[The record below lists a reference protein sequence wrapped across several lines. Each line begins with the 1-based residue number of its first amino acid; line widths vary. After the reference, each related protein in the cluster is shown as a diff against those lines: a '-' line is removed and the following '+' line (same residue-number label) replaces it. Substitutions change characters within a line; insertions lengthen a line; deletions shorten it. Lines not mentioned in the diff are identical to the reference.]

1 METDMLVLEEVFKNK
16 KAEHSEA
23 FNLRLHR
30 GISWFKKAMLLDDDL
45 DLKFISLWISFN
57 AIYAREGT
65 ALQPQQSMKQFL
77 TALSQLDHEHK
88 VEYVFEHK
96 AKQTLHLILDNPYI
110 YQGFWDYHNH
120 KISQVSLKTE
130 FEAEQRVVHQA
141 LQGRKTAEI
150 LSFLFARLN
159 TLRNQILQGGVSY
172 NSVVNRRYIADGCSI
187 LSILIPIFMYI
198 LLENAEQLDTEKPFY
213 PVMQVS

>member
-1 METDMLVLEEVFKNK
+1 MLVLEEVFKNQ

-30 GISWFKKAMLLDDDL
+30 GMSWFKKAMLLDEDL

-57 AIYAREGT
+57 AIYAREGIV
-65 ALQPQQSMKQFL
+65 LQPQQGVKQFL

-88 VEYVFEHK
+88 VEYVLEHK
-96 AKQTLHLILDNPYI
+96 GKQSIHLILDNPYI
-110 YQGFWDYHNH
+110 YQGFWDYQNN
-120 KISQVSLKTE
+120 KISQASWKTE

-141 LQGRKTAEI
+141 LQRRKTAEI
-150 LSFLFARLN
+150 LTFLFARLN

-172 NSVVNRRYIADGCSI
+172 NSVVNRRYIADGCNI
-187 LSILIPIFMYI
+187 LSMLIPIFMFI

>member
-1 METDMLVLEEVFKNK
+1 MLVLEEVFKNK

-30 GISWFKKAMLLDDDL
+30 GISWFKKAMLLDEDL

-65 ALQPQQSMKQFL
+65 TLQPQQGVKQFL
-77 TALSQLDHEHK
+77 TVLSQLDHEHK
-88 VEYVFEHK
+88 IEYVLEHK
-96 AKQTLHLILDNPYI
+96 GKQTIHLILDNPYI

-120 KISQVSLKTE
+120 KISQASWKAE
-130 FEAEQRVVHQA
+130 FEAEQHIVHQA
-141 LQGRKTAEI
+141 LQSRKTAEI

-159 TLRNQILQGGVSY
+159 TLRNQILQGGVAY
-172 NSVVNRRYIADGCSI
+172 NSVVNRRYIVDGCSI
-187 LSILIPIFMYI
+187 LSTLIPIFMYI
-198 LLENAEQLDTEKPFY
+198 LLENAEQLDTDKPFY

>member
-1 METDMLVLEEVFKNK
+1 MLLLEEVFKNK

-30 GISWFKKAMLLDDDL
+30 GISWFKKSILLDEDL

-65 ALQPQQSMKQFL
+65 VIQPQQGVKQFL
-77 TALSQLDHEHK
+77 TALSQLDYEHK
-88 VEYVFEHK
+88 VEYVLEHK
-96 AKQTLHLILDNPYI
+96 GKQSIHLILDNPYI

-120 KISQVSLKTE
+120 KISQASWKTE

-141 LQGRKTAEI
+141 LQSRKTADI
-150 LSFLFARLN
+150 LTFLFARLN

-172 NSVVNRRYIADGCSI
+172 NSVVNRRYVADGCNI
-187 LSILIPIFMYI
+187 LSMLIPIFMFI
-198 LLENAEQLDTEKPFY
+198 LLENAERLDTEKPFY

>member
-1 METDMLVLEEVFKNK
+1 MLVLEEVFKNK

-30 GISWFKKAMLLDDDL
+30 GMSWFKKAMLLDEDL

-57 AIYAREGT
+57 AIYAREG
-65 ALQPQQSMKQFL
+65 AVLQPQQGVKQFL

-88 VEYVFEHK
+88 VEYVLEHK
-96 AKQTLHLILDNPYI
+96 GKQSIHLILDNPYI

-120 KISQVSLKTE
+120 KISQASWKTE
-130 FEAEQRVVHQA
+130 FEAEQRVVHQV
-141 LQGRKTAEI
+141 LQSRKTADI
-150 LSFLFARLN
+150 LTFLFTRLN

-172 NSVVNRRYIADGCSI
+172 NSVVNRRYIADGCNI
-187 LSILIPIFMYI
+187 LSMLIPIFMFI

>member
-1 METDMLVLEEVFKNK
+1 METDMLVLEEIFKNK

-65 ALQPQQSMKQFL
+65 ALQPQQSVKQFL
-77 TALSQLDHEHK
+77 TTVSQLDHERK

-96 AKQTLHLILDNPYI
+96 AKQTLHLILDNPSLYTT
-110 YQGFWDYHNH
+110 
-120 KISQVSLKTE
+120 KIDNSLK
-130 FEAEQRVVHQA
+130 
-141 LQGRKTAEI
+141 
-150 LSFLFARLN
+150 
-159 TLRNQILQGGVSY
+159 
-172 NSVVNRRYIADGCSI
+172 
-187 LSILIPIFMYI
+187 
-198 LLENAEQLDTEKPFY
+198 
-213 PVMQVS
+213 

>member
-1 METDMLVLEEVFKNK
+1 MLVLEEVFKNK

-30 GISWFKKAMLLDDDL
+30 GMSWFKKAMLLDEDL

-57 AIYAREGT
+57 AIYAREGIV
-65 ALQPQQSMKQFL
+65 LQSQQGVKQFL

-88 VEYVFEHK
+88 VEYVLEHK
-96 AKQTLHLILDNPYI
+96 GKQSIHLILDNPYI
-110 YQGFWDYHNH
+110 YQGFWDYQNN
-120 KISQVSLKTE
+120 KISQASWKTE

-141 LQGRKTAEI
+141 IQSRKTAEI
-150 LSFLFARLN
+150 LTFLFARLN

-172 NSVVNRRYIADGCSI
+172 NSVVNRRYIADGCNI
-187 LSILIPIFMYI
+187 LSMLIPIFMFI

>member
-1 METDMLVLEEVFKNK
+1 MLVLEEVFKNQ

-30 GISWFKKAMLLDDDL
+30 GMSWFKKAMLLDEDL

-57 AIYAREGT
+57 AIYAREGIV
-65 ALQPQQSMKQFL
+65 LQPQQGVKQFL

-88 VEYVFEHK
+88 VEYVLEHK
-96 AKQTLHLILDNPYI
+96 GKQSIHLILDNPYI
-110 YQGFWDYHNH
+110 YQGFWDYQNN
-120 KISQVSLKTE
+120 KISQASWKTE

-141 LQGRKTAEI
+141 LQSRKTAEI
-150 LSFLFARLN
+150 LTFLFARLN

-172 NSVVNRRYIADGCSI
+172 NSVVNRRYIADGCNI
-187 LSILIPIFMYI
+187 LSMLIPIFMFI
-198 LLENAEQLDTEKPFY
+198 LLENAGQLDTEKPFY